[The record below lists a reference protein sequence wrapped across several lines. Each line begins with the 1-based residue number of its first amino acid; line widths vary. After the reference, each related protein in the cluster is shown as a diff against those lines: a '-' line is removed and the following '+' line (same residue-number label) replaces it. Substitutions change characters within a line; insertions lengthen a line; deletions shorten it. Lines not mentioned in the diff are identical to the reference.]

1 MKKLKKIIKFR
12 KISFDSKRLK
22 HYGAR
27 KYKEYDVC
35 QLEGCEKKLNRFG
48 KKRRNKYCSPM
59 HARKAKNVYKRLWE
73 LKNKDKVKEYKQKYN
88 YRKLHTPEEIPL
100 RKKMVKEKRRKKR
113 LEENREKFKEIR
125 KERRDKRREE
135 RRKNPKPKIKSP
147 RITEKVKLKVIEHQK
162 NEHKKAYAV

>member
-88 YRKLHTPEEIPL
+88 YRKLHTPEDIYP
-100 RKKMVKEKRRKKR
+100 RKKKRKKEKK
-113 LEENREKFKEIR
+113 R
-125 KERRDKRREE
+125 KERKKET
-135 RRKNPKPKIKSP
+135 KPRQKIKA
-147 RITEKVKLKVIEHQK
+147 IKLKVIEHQK

>member
-1 MKKLKKIIKFR
+1 MKKIKEIIKFR

-27 KYKEYDVC
+27 KYKEYDIC

-88 YRKLHTPEEIPL
+88 YRKLHTPEDIYP
-100 RKKMVKEKRRKKR
+100 RKKEREKREKR
-113 LEENREKFKEIR
+113 EEIKEIKER
-125 KERRDKRREE
+125 KEREKETKP
-135 RRKNPKPKIKSP
+135 RKKIKA
-147 RITEKVKLKVIEHQK
+147 IELKVIEHQK